1 MSFDLAKL
9 KETLNTYG
17 TIETIYTSENQ
28 LSYVVI
34 DVNTDEILRTVGDTI
49 FRQIMPYY
57 SKLTHLD
64 LDKNRLKCSFSK

>member
-17 TIETIYTSENQ
+17 TVESVYTSENQ
-28 LSYVVI
+28 VMFVVI

-49 FRQIMPYY
+49 FTQIMPYY
-57 SKLTHLD
+57 SNLSHLD

>member
-49 FRQIMPYY
+49 FTQIMPYY
-57 SKLTHLD
+57 SNLSHLD